1 MKIQTQDF
9 YHGAALTQIAE
20 HESFKA
26 LNKGSS
32 NYGHYLVNADC
43 HLFVRYS
50 TGDGPT
56 WSYTFT
62 SEQLK
67 AVNNV
72 AAANASAFVALV
84 CGEETV
90 CLLDQVQLETVIDL
104 GSTNA
109 QWVKVEAPPSKS
121 CRVSG
126 SAGQLKKVI
135 PHNAFPKA
143 LFE

>member
-9 YHGAALTQIAE
+9 YHGAALTQIVE
-20 HESFKA
+20 HPSFKA

-32 NYGHYLVNADC
+32 NYGHYRINADC
-43 HLFVRYS
+43 HLFVRYA

-62 SEQLK
+62 HEQLK
-67 AVNNV
+67 AVNNI
-72 AAANASAFVALV
+72 AAAKVSIFVALV
-84 CGEETV
+84 CGKETV
-90 CLLDQVQLETVIDL
+90 CLLNKTQLQNVIDL
-104 GSTNA
+104 GAKDA
-109 QWVKVEAPPSKS
+109 QWVKVDAPPNKS

-126 SAGQLKKVI
+126 SAGQLKGTI
-135 PHNAFPKA
+135 PHNVFPKA